1 MGKRYR
7 NGAGRPGCRSPDA
20 LGYRARVFEDE
31 LAFAQELADAARGI
45 SMRFF
50 RGSFE
55 VREKVDKTPV
65 TEADLAVEAMIRER
79 IHDRFPGDGITG
91 EEGGVEGASPRRW
104 IVDPID
110 GTRNFADGIQIW
122 GTLIALEVEGE
133 IVVGVAD
140 APALGERY
148 AAARAGGAT
157 MNGDPIHVSRADRI
171 GRSFVV
177 YAEMSDWL
185 ASPYASAVTEL
196 IAEARRERGFGD
208 FWGHM
213 LVARGSADVMLE
225 PELATWDFAALKVI
239 VQEAGGRMT
248 TCEGGPVE
256 HGASVLTSNGHLHD
270 EVVARMVAGRR
281 ASEAPDPDEG

>member
-1 MGKRYR
+1 MGNKVSQ
-7 NGAGRPGCRSPDA
+7 PGWSAVCRSASA

-31 LAFAQELADAARGI
+31 LAFAHRLADDARQI

-55 VREKVDKTPV
+55 VHEKVDKTPV
-65 TEADLAVEAMIRER
+65 TEADLAIEAMIRDR

-122 GTLIALEVEGE
+122 GTLIALEVDREV
-133 IVVGVAD
+133 VVGVAD

-148 AAARAGGAT
+148 AAARGGGAT
-157 MNGDPIHVSRADRI
+157 MNGEPIRVSRADRI
-171 GRSFVV
+171 PRSFVV
-177 YAEMSDWL
+177 YAEMADWL
-185 ASPYASAVTEL
+185 ASPYANTVTEL
-196 IAEARRERGFGD
+196 ITQARRERGFGD

-213 LVARGSADVMLE
+213 LVARGSADLMLE
-225 PELATWDFAALKVI
+225 PQLATWDFAALKVI

-248 TCEGGPVE
+248 TCEGDPVA
-256 HGASVLTSNGHLHD
+256 HGASVLTTNGRLHD
-270 EVVARMVAGRR
+270 EVVARMTAGRR
-281 ASEAPDPDEG
+281 AAEAEDPAGA